1 MSQRGFGKF
10 DTGYA
15 DSRYKTKM
23 PELRGEYNIGYF
35 KNNKINMTMRTS
47 DLKEFNEDLSN
58 ESDNDSITRPK
69 LPNIKIK
76 LKINRK
82 LSDRRT

>member
-1 MSQRGFGKF
+1 
-10 DTGYA
+10 
-15 DSRYKTKM
+15 M
-23 PELRGEYNIGYF
+23 PELRGDNHVGYF
-35 KNNKINMTMRTS
+35 NNNKINMTMRTT

-58 ESDNDSITRPK
+58 ESDHDSITRPK

-82 LSDRRT
+82 SSFRRTQLVSSSKERWSNR